1 MRPPVA
7 HVAPPPLPLFFLS
20 LLSFCLGI
28 VIALGYSCGCWLENS
43 KLQAGFH
50 SLSLSLSGSISASI
64 KVKRRPSAEWGQF
77 VSLHSFTHSLTHFLT
92 HSVSQWG
99 SHAVSWSSFRSVRLV
114 SHWVSK
120 SSRRRRRRAG
130 DGELGTQQR
139 WKWKLRALYN
149 FFFLWLIALS

>member
-7 HVAPPPLPLFFLS
+7 HGALPFPFPVVLLPWHCNRTWLFMR
-20 LLSFCLGI
+20 LLAG
-28 VIALGYSCGCWLENS
+28 
-43 KLQAGFH
+43 KLQAT
-50 SLSLSLSGSISASI
+50 SWILLALSLSLSGSISGSI

-77 VSLHSFTHSLTHFLT
+77 VSLHSFTHSLNHSLT

-99 SHAVSWSSFRSVRLV
+99 SHAVSWSFFRSVRSV
-114 SHWVSK
+114 SHWVSE

-130 DGELGTQQR
+130 VGELGTQQR